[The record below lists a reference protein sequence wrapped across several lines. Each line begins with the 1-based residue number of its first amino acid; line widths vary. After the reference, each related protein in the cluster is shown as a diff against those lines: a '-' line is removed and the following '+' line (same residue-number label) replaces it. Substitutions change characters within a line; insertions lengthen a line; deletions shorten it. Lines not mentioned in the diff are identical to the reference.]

1 MPITS
6 KYLAQFYE
14 NGIFHV
20 YNRTNS
26 NESLFIE
33 EENYFFFLKKYD
45 HYLSPLVD
53 TFCWNLLPN
62 HFHLMIRIKPE
73 SYIVSNIIQKEEK
86 ERTSYEK
93 LFVKKEIP
101 LNDLVVRSFT
111 RFFQSY
117 AQSFNTVYSRSGN
130 LFSKIFKRIEILPE
144 SQFTSTMVY
153 IHANALKHGL
163 VKDFREHKWSSW
175 HSLISNKPT
184 KLVRDEVLNWFGNK
198 EEFIKAH
205 LELSKFYYDNDIG
218 ELGD

>member
-20 YNRTNS
+20 YNRTNN
-26 NESLFIE
+26 NELLFIE
-33 EENYFFFLKKYD
+33 EENYLFFLKKYD

-62 HFHLMIRIKPE
+62 HFHFMIKVKRE
-73 SYIVSNIIQKEEK
+73 ASIVSSIILKEEK

-93 LFVKKEIP
+93 LFLKKKIS

-117 AQSFNTVYSRSGN
+117 AQSFNRVYSRSGN

-175 HSLISNKPT
+175 HSLISTKPT

-218 ELGD
+218 ELGN